1 MEIKHGRAA
10 MLAFLNV
17 ITLEAGYRFPGYI
30 SPSNNLKFEDLPS
43 GCFASL
49 EALLRSELK
58 SELNHL
64 QALRGSYSAVPNPI
78 FAN

>member
-30 SPSNNLKFEDLPS
+30 SPSNNLKFER
-43 GCFASL
+43 
-49 EALLRSELK
+49 LLRV
-58 SELNHL
+58 
-64 QALRGSYSAVPNPI
+64 ARGPPEE
-78 FAN
+78 